1 MPWQISEELLAAASC
16 VGNKSWSR
24 PATALISELQPL
36 RKQSVSGSDTRNHA
50 VHQWT
55 PCSQRLDGKVGG
67 TSNTSYGKRGLEY
80 LNKSNKNIR
89 FKKKKN
95 NTRLSAPSPESYP
108 VFANQPP
115 VPSPIQYLQVIHHSK
130 LLCLQVNH
138 QS

>member
-50 VHQWT
+50 VHQWI
-55 PCSQRLDGKVGG
+55 PCSRRSDGKVGG
-67 TSNTSYGKRGLEY
+67 SSNTNYGKRGLEY
-80 LNKSNKNIR
+80 LNKKMKRSL
-89 FKKKKN
+89 N
-95 NTRLSAPSPESYP
+95 NNRLSAPSPESYP

-115 VPSPIQYLQVIHHSK
+115 VRSPSYPIFTSHPPLPSPTP
-130 LLCLQVNH
+130 CLQVNH